1 VTIDIR
7 VARPDELA
15 ELVSIDDDASTLY
28 GEAGLGMTLS
38 DDHPFVRSEQARW
51 LRALHAGT
59 VFVASR
65 DSSMLGFASIEPLDG
80 ATYLDQLSVRR
91 AAMRTG
97 VGSRLL
103 ARAIEYAAPVP
114 LWLTT
119 YAHLPWNAPW
129 YERVGFRRVPEEG
142 CGEGIRHHL
151 REERAALPAPDQR
164 VAMVLRFP

>member
-1 VTIDIR
+1 MTLDIR
-7 VARPDELA
+7 IARPDELA

-28 GEAGLGMTLS
+28 GEAGLAIALP
-38 DDHPFVRSEQARW
+38 DDHPFVRDEQARW
-51 LRALHAGT
+51 NRALHGGT

-65 DSSMLGFASIEPLDG
+65 DGRMLGFAAIEPLDG
-80 ATYLDQLSVRR
+80 ASYLDQLSVRR

-97 VGSRLL
+97 VGRQLL
-103 ARAIEYAAPVP
+103 ARAMDHAASVP

-129 YERVGFRRVPEEG
+129 YERVGFRRVPEES
-142 CGEGIRHHL
+142 CGDGIRHHL

-164 VAMVLRFP
+164 IAMVRRP